1 MRAHLVQMNI
11 EWEDHDANFGRVDGL
26 LRGADVVRGDLV
38 LLPEMFSSGFSLN
51 TGTTADRGG
60 VVLGYL
66 RGLATRLGAWVQG
79 GRTVLAVGAAKAT
92 NEAPVIDPAGRL
104 VCSYAKIHPFWF
116 GREPERFVGGS
127 DVMTYGWGGAS
138 GDGSGEAA
146 MTVCPAI
153 CYDLRFPELFR
164 RGLAMGAECFAI
176 GANWPDARQA
186 HWRALLVARAI
197 ENQAVVLGVNRTGS
211 DPHLS
216 YAGGSIAVG
225 ARGEVL
231 GELGDEEAV
240 LSVEVEAA
248 VVRGWRETFPA
259 WRDVRLK

>member
-1 MRAHLVQMNI
+1 MRAHLVQMSI
-11 EWEDHDANFGRVDGL
+11 DWEDHDANFRRVDGL
-26 LRGADVVRGDLV
+26 LRGVDVGRGDLV

-51 TGTTADRGG
+51 TGATADRDG

-66 RGLATRLGAWVQG
+66 RDLAMRLGAWVQG
-79 GRTVLAVGAAKAT
+79 GRTVLADGAAKAT
-92 NEAPVIDPAGRL
+92 NEAPVFDPSGRL
-104 VCSYAKIHPFWF
+104 VCSYAKIHPFSF

-127 DVMTYGWGGAS
+127 EVMMYAW
-138 GDGSGEAA
+138 GDGPDGAA
-146 MTVCPAI
+146 MAVCPAI

-176 GANWPDARQA
+176 GANWPDARQG

-197 ENQAVVLGVNRTGS
+197 ENQAVVLGVNRTGT

-216 YAGGSIAVG
+216 YVGGSLAVG

-231 GELGDEEAV
+231 GELGDDEAV
-240 LSVEVEAA
+240 LSVEVDAA
-248 VVRGWRETFPA
+248 AVRGWRETFPA